1 MSLENLF
8 YGGAVLATS
17 LFASWTFH
25 VNGLNIGLLLL
36 RIAVGVTMIAHGY
49 NHIWGGGKIAGT
61 GRWFESLGLR
71 PGILHAW
78 MASLVE
84 LGAGTM
90 LILGLLTP
98 LAAAGVVGVMMVAIL
113 TVHRFNGFFIFRPG
127 EGWEYTGNL
136 TMAGLAL
143 GAAGAGEW
151 SLDKAIGFSVNGWVG
166 LAIAAIGGIGGAVL
180 LLAIFWRPPARKD
193 KDTA

>member
-1 MSLENLF
+1 MF
-8 YGGAVLATS
+8 YGGAVTLS
-17 LFASWTFH
+17 LLFASKLSDTY
-25 VNGLNIGLLLL
+25 NIAGLNIGLLLL

-49 NHIWGGGKIAGT
+49 NHIWRGGKIAGT
-61 GRWFESLGLR
+61 AGWFESLGLK
-71 PGILHAW
+71 PGKLHAW

-84 LGAGTM
+84 LGAGAM
-90 LILGLLTP
+90 LILGLGTP

-136 TMAGLAL
+136 VMAGLAL
-143 GAAGAGEW
+143 GAMGGGRW
-151 SLDKAIGFSVNGWVG
+151 SLDRVIGLHLNGWLG

-180 LLAIFWRPPARKD
+180 LLVVFWRPAPKAAPAD
-193 KDTA
+193 S